1 MFYHGGPSSGDA
13 HVGSAADYTAAVSQL
28 RAELARR
35 RSSTSQFMLA
45 DIGRCAAGGHLR
57 TRQRQRRRRRRRHS
71 ESSTESPPAQPTP
84 HVEPDHSPVI
94 RVISDDHLLSVPVP
108 SSLQVLSS
116 VPSPNST
123 LVAEQRAAAAPLVV
137 GASFSQR
144 IVLNVGGVRHEVP
157 WRTLAR
163 LPRTRLG
170 RLVACRSHAELE
182 SVCDDFDLS
191 PPTPEFFFDRH
202 PRSFFSVVDFHR
214 TGKLHMVDET
224 ACVLAFSDD
233 LAYWA
238 IDELY
243 MEPCCQQRYQQRKEQ
258 VLEVLKKELEDLTL
272 GDETDTEV
280 ELHHSTLPDAADEHC
295 IVQWRRRV
303 WDLTEKPQSSLPARV
318 SRPTNQVLISTVRP
332 NTNILLFLIT
342 EYECKYR
349 LSIERTT
356 ENLKKI
362 KCSEKN
368 VGLM

>member
-1 MFYHGGPSSGDA
+1 
-13 HVGSAADYTAAVSQL
+13 
-28 RAELARR
+28 
-35 RSSTSQFMLA
+35 
-45 DIGRCAAGGHLR
+45 
-57 TRQRQRRRRRRRHS
+57 
-71 ESSTESPPAQPTP
+71 
-84 HVEPDHSPVI
+84 
-94 RVISDDHLLSVPVP
+94 
-108 SSLQVLSS
+108 
-116 VPSPNST
+116 
-123 LVAEQRAAAAPLVV
+123 
-137 GASFSQR
+137 
-144 IVLNVGGVRHEVP
+144 
-157 WRTLAR
+157 
-163 LPRTRLG
+163 
-170 RLVACRSHAELE
+170 
-182 SVCDDFDLS
+182 
-191 PPTPEFFFDRH
+191 
-202 PRSFFSVVDFHR
+202 
-214 TGKLHMVDET
+214 MVDET